1 MFSCIFQCEKTKA
14 DICICERREAG
25 FSKLKQIYSRR
36 PLWICSKKR
45 SLQICSVLLSFN
57 QNLGS
62 TDIFERSWVSM
73 EEEASTGMS
82 GSCIFQSEPGF
93 SESKMGCIQEKLV
106 FFYRLEQIQDEEGQ
120 EEGSL
125 AIDNFNSCI
134 NCVRSFVMTY
144 SQLCRCRA
152 L

>member
-14 DICICERREAG
+14 DICIYERREAG

-62 TDIFERSWVSM
+62 TDIFERSWVFM

-82 GSCIFQSEPGF
+82 SSCIFQSEPGF
-93 SESKMGCIQEKLV
+93 SEFKMGCIQEKLV
-106 FFYRLEQIQDEEGQ
+106 FFFIGQNRYKTKKDRKKAHWLQIT
-120 EEGSL
+120 SIL
-125 AIDNFNSCI
+125 ASI
-134 NCVRSFVMTY
+134 V
-144 SQLCRCRA
+144 
-152 L
+152 